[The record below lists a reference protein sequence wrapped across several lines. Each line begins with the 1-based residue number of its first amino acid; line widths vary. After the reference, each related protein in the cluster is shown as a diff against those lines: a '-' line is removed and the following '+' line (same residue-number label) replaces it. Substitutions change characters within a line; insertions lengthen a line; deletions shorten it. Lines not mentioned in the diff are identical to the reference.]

1 VLGGFQKE
9 DFHLPKTLLH
19 SLMMMMMALWSTLS
33 HLGTVMLLHDKDE
46 INIYFFCSFLFK
58 HLQVIL
64 VKTEALMSIKKKI
77 K

>member
-19 SLMMMMMALWSTLS
+19 SLMMMMALWSTLS
-33 HLGTVMLLHDKDE
+33 LLGTVMLLHDKDE
-46 INIYFFCSFLFK
+46 INIYFFRSFLFK

-64 VKTEALMSIKKKI
+64 VKTSSNVH
-77 K
+77 